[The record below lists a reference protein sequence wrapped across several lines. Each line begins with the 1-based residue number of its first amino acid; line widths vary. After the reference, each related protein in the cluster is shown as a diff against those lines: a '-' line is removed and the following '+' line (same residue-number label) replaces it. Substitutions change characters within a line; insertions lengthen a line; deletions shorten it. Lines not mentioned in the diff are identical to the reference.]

1 MRVLAGAIGVV
12 SLAVTVAVAQER
24 AAVFK
29 APEAIRPG
37 DVPTVA
43 RGAGESFS
51 PTPGFGS
58 TPVANAKSAGA
69 RPAGDVSWMSGVDPN
84 LIPAAGTASKANTVR
99 PLTPPTGLPKDDGA
113 QPKVLDRI
121 KGAVLGNDKSA
132 PPKELPHQLGTPAQ
146 QQRPQQQPTAAS
158 PFRGTGAN
166 GAPVFAGPPAYRWYG
181 WGTVTPGANPLAPAG
196 QYPRA
201 SANWYQITG
210 ATPGAFPVPVSNG
223 APIILGSDPPSYGL
237 AQSRPA
243 PQPVVPVGT
252 QPTYTPP
259 VYQEQPRYTP
269 PPAPSKFLPGP
280 PPVPSVPTMSAPTA
294 LPKPVASA
302 PVVPAPVVDPKPQPV
317 VTLPPLPPVPALPDP
332 PAPVTVAVV
341 PSVVPSVLPTVEA
354 PSAPKPLDT
363 TPPTLPPS
371 ITETPP
377 RPEQNWTQPTQPARP
392 APGTWS
398 PAADAQPLPT
408 VSPDDQVSRA
418 PGKPIVARGQANEN
432 NADPLAT
439 MIKQVCQG
447 RADGVEVRYTG
458 TKKMQMCFEI
468 RGATE
473 AQKLVNDISKRPE
486 LAAYQIDFCVLVK

>member
-1 MRVLAGAIGVV
+1 MRVLAGAIGIVG
-12 SLAVTVAVAQER
+12 LAVTVAVAQER

-29 APEAIRPG
+29 APEAVRPG
-37 DVPTVA
+37 DVPAVA
-43 RGAGESFS
+43 RGAGE
-51 PTPGFGS
+51 TLPGPGYGS
-58 TPVANAKSAGA
+58 TPVGNAKGA
-69 RPAGDVSWMSGVDPN
+69 RPVGDVSWLSSVDPN
-84 LIPAAGTASKANTVR
+84 LIPAAGTASKASSVR

-113 QPKVLDRI
+113 QPKVFDRI
-121 KGAVLGNDKSA
+121 KGAVLGSDKSA
-132 PPKELPHQLGTPAQ
+132 PPKELPKLGTPAQ
-146 QQRPQQQPTAAS
+146 PQQQPTAAS

-223 APIILGSDPPSYGL
+223 APIIQGNEPPSYGL

-243 PQPVVPVGT
+243 PQPVVPVAT

-280 PPVPSVPTMSAPTA
+280 PPAPSVPTMSAPTA
-294 LPKPVASA
+294 LPKPLASA
-302 PVVPAPVVDPKPQPV
+302 PVVPAPLVDPKPQPV
-317 VTLPPLPPVPALPDP
+317 VKLPTLPALPEP
-332 PAPVTVAVV
+332 PAPVAVV
-341 PSVVPSVLPTVEA
+341 PSVVPSVLPTVEV
-354 PSAPKPLDT
+354 PSEPKPLET
-363 TPPTLPPS
+363 APTTLPPS
-371 ITETPP
+371 VTEIPAGAP
-377 RPEQNWTQPTQPARP
+377 QNWTPPTKPATP

-408 VSPDDQVSRA
+408 VSPSDQVGRA
-418 PGKPIVARGQANEN
+418 PGAPVVARGQVNEN
-432 NADPLAT
+432 NPDPLAT
-439 MIKQVCQG
+439 LIKQVCQG

-458 TKKMQMCFEI
+458 TKKMQVCFEI

-486 LAAYQIDFCVLVK
+486 LTAYQIDFCVLVK